1 MSDMLTDKAFD
12 YVKHGL
18 DMLRLNPSDPS
29 KWIFSDQESMMEHMR
44 KHYKTIDTTQ
54 VAKNKLDTLTQGE
67 CNYWSWKVELD
78 ELMIK
83 ANKTEEQKVDLL
95 KKNVSHKIR
104 DLVLTLSHKLGD
116 ADYNGWSEQMDV
128 FAHNLQNHTHQ
139 AKLNNTSNYHP
150 SNNNNITPAP
160 TPAGDPM
167 DLDATQLGGLPD
179 KVWKHCMDNKL
190 CLACGQP
197 GHWKD
202 AHDPKKNAN
211 PLPMPPHET
220 PPSCSGFFSQGDST
234 QGGACR

>member
-29 KWIFSDQESMMEHMR
+29 KWIFSDRESMMEHMR

-67 CNYWSWKVELD
+67 RNYWSWKVELD

-160 TPAGDPM
+160 TPTGDPM
-167 DLDATQLGGLPD
+167 DLDAT
-179 KVWKHCMDNKL
+179 
-190 CLACGQP
+190 
-197 GHWKD
+197 
-202 AHDPKKNAN
+202 
-211 PLPMPPHET
+211 
-220 PPSCSGFFSQGDST
+220 
-234 QGGACR
+234 